1 MDIGAAP
8 ATQLVTPPERAKDGS
23 HQIKI
28 IETGDTN
35 NAEDTENTEDGGSG
49 QWISFPFGPSGSD
62 FEFTSLREFKSF
74 LHLQGLMLFDV
85 LVHAFAPWRRNPG
98 ARKGGRFTVRDKP
111 DMFLDKLH
119 AAMHRHGSDL
129 TSFFVQRSI
138 YFTFFGQ
145 DIDIPVVDLHVT
157 EGVHTFDYIVL
168 PEQISPVASLRS
180 QRLARTLGGDA
191 REQALQSRV
200 EEREARLHQLAMQEQ
215 QFAANAEQLQ
225 NDFTA
230 QNRRI
235 LALRDEER
243 DTLAR
248 LSSLQH
254 AEVEQVVEQVL
265 RLETLQADEQNKQSE
280 IAELEQRRANLG
292 EEIRLDLLATSEN
305 GQAGTAGQE
314 RGCLNPMHHCARR
327 RHLRWNSWWQR
338 RQDCKLWWLTSHCKS
353 ADSMTTGSARFH
365 LWQRWKHSIYL
376 QSRASLL
383 KSQHC
388 EAKLNSWVRYCNSSK
403 LGFMRRRRARKTL
416 VTRSV
421 LQWTAEF
428 SPRRRRRREQG
439 VMAATKLKRVVL
451 QAGNRPGLLWSTWC
465 GKLYTRMIRFQM
477 HQMPLGMQG
486 FDDHLRHLCPLT
498 SSW

>member
-1 MDIGAAP
+1 MA
-8 ATQLVTPPERAKDGS
+8 
-23 HQIKI
+23 
-28 IETGDTN
+28 IEK
-35 NAEDTENTEDGGSG
+35 A
-49 QWISFPFGPSGSD
+49 
-62 FEFTSLREFKSF
+62 SLREFKSF

-292 EEIRLDLLATSEN
+292 EEIRLDLLATIGRLNDDRQRQVSSMAAVETQHISAVEGLVAQESALRSKIEQLEAILQQLQARLHETAASEKDT
-305 GQAGTAGQE
+305 GDEECASVDSGVQPSSPPPE
-314 RGCLNPMHHCARR
+314 RARR
-327 RHLRWNSWWQR
+327 DGCDETEESSAAGGQQTGLALEHMVRKALHSDDKVSNASDATGNAGVR
-338 RQDCKLWWLTSHCKS
+338 RSSAASVSANEQLVKTSEVVQQVKPSSDC
-353 ADSMTTGSARFH
+353 
-365 LWQRWKHSIYL
+365 
-376 QSRASLL
+376 
-383 KSQHC
+383 
-388 EAKLNSWVRYCNSSK
+388 
-403 LGFMRRRRARKTL
+403 
-416 VTRSV
+416 
-421 LQWTAEF
+421 
-428 SPRRRRRREQG
+428 QG
-439 VMAATKLKRVVL
+439 NPNDA
-451 QAGNRPGLLWSTWC
+451 
-465 GKLYTRMIRFQM
+465 
-477 HQMPLGMQG
+477 H
-486 FDDHLRHLCPLT
+486 
-498 SSW
+498 